1 MYRYLTAPT
10 TIPESTQVAGQ
21 FTSVKTEVSTFG
33 ANGIKSGSYLFD
45 NIQNEVRQIV
55 SLTPTGVTLDSAFTL
70 DVSVAQDIFIITMG
84 TVNAAIYNNG
94 DDIATVDG
102 QDLPAYAPT
111 ILNLELTYPIIV
123 NPKASVLLVT
133 EKSA

>member
-10 TIPESTQVAGQ
+10 TIPQPTLVAGQ
-21 FTSVKTEVSTFG
+21 FTSVKTEVTTYG
-33 ANGIKSGSYLFD
+33 ASGIKSGSYLFD

-55 SLTPTGVTLDSAFTL
+55 ALTPKGFTLDSAFTL
-70 DVSVAQDIFIITMG
+70 DVSVAQDIYIVTMT
-84 TVNAAIYNNG
+84 TVNTTIYNNG
-94 DDIATVDG
+94 DDVSTVDG

>member
-1 MYRYLTAPT
+1 MYRYITTET

-21 FTSVKTEVSTFG
+21 FTSVKAEVSTFG
-33 ANGIKSGSYLFD
+33 ASGIKSGSYIYD
-45 NIQNEVRQIV
+45 NVQNEVRQIV
-55 SLTPTGVTLDSAFTL
+55 SLTPKGFTLDSAFSA
-70 DVSVAQDIFIITMG
+70 DVSVAQDIFIITMT
-84 TVNAAIYNNG
+84 TVNATIYNNG
-94 DDIATVDG
+94 DDVATVDG

>member
-1 MYRYLTAPT
+1 MYRYITTET

-21 FTSVKTEVSTFG
+21 FTSVKTEVSIFG
-33 ANGIKSGSYLFD
+33 ASEIKSGSYLFD

-55 SLTPTGVTLDSAFTL
+55 SLTPKGFTLDSAFTL
-70 DVSVAQDIFIITMG
+70 DVSVAQDIYIITMG
-84 TVNAAIYNNG
+84 TVNATIYNNG
-94 DDIATVDG
+94 DFVATVDG

-111 ILNLELTYPIIV
+111 ILNLELSNPIV
-123 NPKASVLLVT
+123 VDPNGSELLVT

>member
-1 MYRYLTAPT
+1 MYRYITTET

-21 FTSVKTEVSTFG
+21 FTSVKTEVSIFG
-33 ANGIKSGSYLFD
+33 ASEIKSGSYLFD

-55 SLTPTGVTLDSAFTL
+55 SLTPKGFTLDSAFTL

-84 TVNAAIYNNG
+84 TINATIYNNG

>member
-1 MYRYLTAPT
+1 MYRYITTET

-55 SLTPTGVTLDSAFTL
+55 SLTPKGFTLDSAFTL
-70 DVSVAQDIFIITMG
+70 DVSVAQDIFIITMS

-111 ILNLELTYPIIV
+111 ILNLELAYPIIV
-123 NPKASVLLVT
+123 NPNASVLLVT

>member
-1 MYRYLTAPT
+1 MYRYLVAPT
-10 TIPESTQVAGQ
+10 TIPEPTQVAGQ
-21 FTSVKTEVSTFG
+21 FTSVKTEVTTYG
-33 ANGIKSGSYLFD
+33 ASGIKSGSYLFD
-45 NIQNEVRQIV
+45 NVQNEVRQIV
-55 SLTPTGVTLDSAFTL
+55 SLTPKGFTLDSAFTL

-84 TVNAAIYNNG
+84 TINATIYNNG

>member
-1 MYRYLTAPT
+1 MYRYILTSS

-21 FTSVKTEVSTFG
+21 FTSVKAEVSTFG
-33 ANGIKSGSYLFD
+33 ASGIKSGSYIY
-45 NIQNEVRQIV
+45 NPTQNEVRQIV
-55 SLTPTGVTLDSAFTL
+55 SLTPKGFTLDSAFSL
-70 DVSVAQDIFIITMG
+70 DVSVAQDIYIITMT
-84 TVNAAIYNNG
+84 TVNATIYNNG
-94 DDIATVDG
+94 DFFSKVGG

-123 NPKASVLLVT
+123 DPNGSELLVT